1 MPSRQ
6 ELVAHD
12 RDVEEIATE
21 IGADLVIFQT
31 LPDLIKS
38 CSQFNPSIQEYEC
51 SVFTGK
57 YVTGGVDDRYLDH
70 IERLRNDNA
79 KAKKSHTAVE
89 ALEYQ
94 SDSGCSGPMS
104 ECQMSLRKTRKNM
117 TLMRC
122 NRRLRLIDRSGEP
135 FSKSRTNV
143 DANAK
148 RRNWTP

>member
-104 ECQMSLRKTRKNM
+104 EYKSLLGDMGEKVV
-117 TLMRC
+117 LMG
-122 NRRLRLIDRSGEP
+122 I
-135 FSKSRTNV
+135 
-143 DANAK
+143 
-148 RRNWTP
+148 